1 MEATEDVRRELPKL
15 IRSYNI
21 KTMVD
26 APCGDWNWMSS
37 TDLRLEKYTG
47 VDIVPELIA
56 DNTAKYGSHKTEFVA
71 WNIVTDRL
79 PSADLILCRDCLVH
93 LSFQDI
99 ASVIENFKSTDSTYL
114 LANTYPLIERNENL
128 FTGLGWRRLNL
139 QRTPF
144 EFPEPMLMFPDCV
157 SVDEGNF
164 MAMWRLSD
172 LPLINLD

>member
-47 VDIVPELIA
+47 VDIVPELIT

-79 PSADLILCRDCLVH
+79 PSADLILCRDCLVQ

-99 ASVIENFKSTDSTYL
+99 ASVIDIFKSTDYTYL
-114 LANTYPLIERNENL
+114 IANTYPLIERK
-128 FTGLGWRRLNL
+128 
-139 QRTPF
+139 
-144 EFPEPMLMFPDCV
+144 
-157 SVDEGNF
+157 
-164 MAMWRLSD
+164 
-172 LPLINLD
+172 